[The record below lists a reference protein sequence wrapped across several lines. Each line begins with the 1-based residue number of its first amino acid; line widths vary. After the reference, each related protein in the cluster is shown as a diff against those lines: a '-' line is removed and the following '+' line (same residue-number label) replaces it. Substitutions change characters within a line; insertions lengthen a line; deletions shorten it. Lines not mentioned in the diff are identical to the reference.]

1 MGAYL
6 LVMSSRPAWIHS
18 LWGFTSWLEVQHLW
32 LLATGFLN
40 IFVEVLAILR
50 LWLTLWAR
58 ELRNGG
64 SA

>member
-1 MGAYL
+1 
-6 LVMSSRPAWIHS
+6 LVSSRS
-18 LWGFTSWLEVQHLW
+18 E
-32 LLATGFLN
+32 GFLN
-40 IFVEVLAILR
+40 IFVEVLAILC